1 MRGQPEKTAGGFYYI
16 IAAPIHANILGLRMN
31 NTTFL
36 IIIVLLLT
44 VLVAVVAYNIHQE
57 NQYRKKIRSQF
68 GHADRDALMQSQTT
82 SVRDGQTFGE
92 SGGSGLGASLNRTP
106 AAPKQPEKPAAPVE
120 TPVSPA
126 PSAAPQA
133 DGGRAETAAQ
143 KQPEKPAPAAE
154 TPAAEAPAARSQ
166 SEFPFELVSPEQPPK
181 PAKVERKSAAK
192 SAAPKHQALDL
203 EDLRRA
209 KLKWFDK
216 RFDYMA
222 YVSLNEPRELH
233 SVPRLSGRHR
243 FQVIGC
249 TMDGRF
255 QAAEP
260 IPGIL
265 YQAFVIG
272 LQAVSRIGVAE
283 RRDLDDFRSQVER
296 FAAKNG
302 GSALFEN
309 ATAFLET
316 AGPLD
321 ELCARVD
328 QAIAIHLV
336 NQAGVSGNELRAAL
350 TRRGFELMPDGSF
363 VLAADTGGAKYTA
376 VTLDGNPF
384 TDGLLSSQPY
394 KGFSLLFDITRVPAS
409 DDNFDQFMNLVVA
422 VSKELRLDLVDEKI
436 QPISSQWLKNVR
448 RYIKAR
454 QEEMLA
460 VDIAPGGALAKRL
473 FS

>member
-92 SGGSGLGASLNRTP
+92 SGGSGLGASLNRT
-106 AAPKQPEKPAAPVE
+106 
-120 TPVSPA
+120 
-126 PSAAPQA
+126 SAAPQA
-133 DGGRAETAAQ
+133 DGDRTETAAQ

-154 TPAAEAPAARSQ
+154 TPAPEAPAARSQ

-272 LQAVSRIGVAE
+272 LQAVSRIGLAE

-309 ATAFLET
+309 AAAFLET

-460 VDIAPGGALAKRL
+460 VEIVPGGALAKRL

>member
-1 MRGQPEKTAGGFYYI
+1 M
-16 IAAPIHANILGLRMN
+16 
-31 NTTFL
+31 
-36 IIIVLLLT
+36 
-44 VLVAVVAYNIHQE
+44 
-57 NQYRKKIRSQF
+57 
-68 GHADRDALMQSQTT
+68 
-82 SVRDGQTFGE
+82 
-92 SGGSGLGASLNRTP
+92 
-106 AAPKQPEKPAAPVE
+106 
-120 TPVSPA
+120 
-126 PSAAPQA
+126 
-133 DGGRAETAAQ
+133 
-143 KQPEKPAPAAE
+143 
-154 TPAAEAPAARSQ
+154 
-166 SEFPFELVSPEQPPK
+166 SPEQPPK

-272 LQAVSRIGVAE
+272 LQAVSRIGLAE